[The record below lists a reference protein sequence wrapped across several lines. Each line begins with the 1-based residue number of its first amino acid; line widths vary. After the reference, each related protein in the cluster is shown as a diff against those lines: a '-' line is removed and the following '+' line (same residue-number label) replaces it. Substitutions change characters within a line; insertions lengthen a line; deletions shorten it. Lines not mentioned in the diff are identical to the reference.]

1 MNAKEA
7 LEKSKDSVRN
17 KVEEA
22 VENAVKK
29 GFTSAMVDVA
39 ISKKFAEELSENG
52 YDVLVFDCPG
62 WSKSTEIDFSENAT
76 GKVVFTDDPDK
87 AGRRLTI

>member
-1 MNAKEA
+1 MMNAKEA

-22 VENAVKK
+22 V
-29 GFTSAMVDVA
+29 
-39 ISKKFAEELSENG
+39 ENG

-87 AGRRLTI
+87 AGRR